1 MQKYFVNDNDF
12 NSNKITS
19 DDVFHISNV
28 MRYKIGDNILIG
40 NNRKSYLAKI
50 TEITKS
56 FVSYEIV
63 EEKIG
68 NTELPVF
75 VSIYQGYPKGDK
87 LDDIIKH
94 STELG
99 VYEIIPTIMK
109 RSVFKLDEKKKESKI
124 IRFNKIAKEAAEQSE
139 RLIVPNIPDIKYLK
153 KIDFSEYDYKIL
165 CYEEDARNNEL
176 LQFKTIIKKL
186 KQNDK
191 LAIIVGPEGGID
203 NEELDYLKSIGFVS
217 ASLGPRI
224 LRTETAAFYALSA
237 ISYEME
243 LKNE

>member
-1 MQKYFVNDNDF
+1 MQKYFVSDDDF
-12 NSNKITS
+12 KNNKITS

-28 MRYKIGDNILIG
+28 MRNKPGDLILVG
-40 NNRKSYLAKI
+40 NNKKSYISKI
-50 TEITKS
+50 IEINKT
-56 FVSYEIV
+56 FVTYEII

-153 KIDFSEYDYKIL
+153 KIDFSIYDYKIL

>member
-1 MQKYFVNDNDF
+1 MQKYFVNDSDF

-40 NNRKSYLAKI
+40 NNKKSYLAKI

-109 RSVFKLDEKKKESKI
+109 RSVFKLDEKKKDSKI

-153 KIDFSEYDYKIL
+153 KIDFSIYDYKIL